1 MSKVALIIGVS
12 TYASGFSP
20 LPSTIRDG
28 EAMRDVL
35 QSPEIGKFDD
45 VTFISDPDPLQMQE
59 AIERTFSGRKK
70 DDLALLFFSGH
81 GAKDSNGKLY
91 LATAITK
98 KTDRGDLVKSTAV
111 SASFIHDIL
120 KDSRSKRKVVIL
132 DCCFSGAFAHGL
144 SAKDDGTVDLKSQL
158 GGEGCAV
165 LTSSSSVQYSFEQ
178 QGEELSVYTRYLV
191 EGMQTGAADLGSDG
205 YISVDELHEYA
216 QSKVHEE
223 SPSMNPKI
231 YALEEGYK
239 IQLLE
244 AVAPDPLLKYQRAVE
259 QCAVAGEI
267 SQVWRIT
274 LDEMR
279 TKLQLSADEA
289 DLVETRVLRPYRE
302 YQKKLQRY
310 ESAFKTA
317 IQQGFPVKES
327 VRAALKQLQRTL
339 ALRNKDILAIEEK
352 WEKWAESKLS
362 KPTAIPKTQKVQQPI
377 ASSPPAAGTPL
388 PKSVQSVPEHHIES
402 QQASDMSSTNTSS
415 NNTSSAKNINKLW
428 IRTGIVAT
436 FALATGAGIF
446 AWVSKQSP
454 VLPSERSISEILRD
468 PELIVPEEC
477 ERLKDAYEAG
487 DDRVVNTLESS
498 SPVGQKCSG
507 LGFSIAANTDKPSL
521 SELIASPELLSTQD
535 CQRLK
540 DAYDQGET
548 LIVNSLGENPNNTQ
562 VGQKCSTLGLAFTFT
577 EPDERSISEILRDP
591 ELIVSEECERLKDAY
606 DQRETLIVNSLGEN
620 PNNTQVG
627 QKCSNLGEPIALVVK
642 SNPPNRPQ
650 NNDPKFCV
658 RNDAGMQVLFDSAGG
673 SQSTGIRVAPGEPVS
688 IISEPVESVFGFDI
702 VEYVQIQKGN
712 GDSGWILMDHIDLEQ
727 PCA

>member
-1 MSKVALIIGVS
+1 MSKLALIIGVS

-20 LPSTIRDG
+20 LPSAIRDG
-28 EAMRDVL
+28 EAMRATL

-45 VTFISDPDPLQMQE
+45 VVLITDPDPLQMQE

-70 DDLALLFFSGH
+70 DDLIVLFFSGH
-81 GAKDSNGKLY
+81 GVKDNNGKLY
-91 LATAITK
+91 LATALTK

-111 SASFIHDIL
+111 SASFIHDIM
-120 KDSRSKRKVVIL
+120 KDSRSKRKVIIL

-267 SQVWRIT
+267 SPVWRIT

-279 TKLQLSADEA
+279 AKLQLSADEA

-302 YQKKLQRY
+302 YRKKLQRY

-317 IQQGFPVKES
+317 IQQGLPVKES
-327 VRAALKQLQRTL
+327 IRTALKQLQRTL
-339 ALRNKDILAIEEK
+339 ALRNEDILVIEER
-352 WEKWAESKLS
+352 WEKWAESKRVRS
-362 KPTAIPKTQKVQQPI
+362 SAVPKKQKVPQLV
-377 ASSPPAAGTPL
+377 ASSTPAAGTPL
-388 PKSVQSVPEHHIES
+388 PKSVQSVPPNQIPENQIKS
-402 QQASDMSSTNTSS
+402 QLISTDMSSTNTSS
-415 NNTSSAKNINKLW
+415 TKNTNKLW
-428 IRTGIVAT
+428 IGAGIAAM
-436 FALATGAGIF
+436 FALATGAGVF
-446 AWVSKQSP
+446 AWATNRSP
-454 VLPSERSISEILRD
+454 LPPQERTLAEIMFES
-468 PELIVPEEC
+468 PELIVTEEC
-477 ERLKDAYEAG
+477 ERLKDAYETG
-487 DDRVVNTLESS
+487 EDRVVKALETNYSA
-498 SPVGQKCSG
+498 GQKCSD
-507 LGFSIAANTDKPSL
+507 LGIAIAVAKPRERSIA
-521 SELIASPELLSTQD
+521 ELIASPDLLSSED

-540 DAYDQGET
+540 DAYEQGDDAA
-548 LIVNSLGENPNNTQ
+548 VNQLRNNPNNTL
-562 VGQKCSTLGLAFTFT
+562 VGQKCIALGAEISIHTT
-577 EPDERSISEILRDP
+577 VEPVPQPDPAPQPDPTPQPDPAPQPNPASKDICIAGNDILRLFHEPGGARSEIRVTPGERLSV
-591 ELIVSEECERLKDAY
+591 LSEEPVLASFGSSSIPY
-606 DQRETLIVNSLGEN
+606 I
-620 PNNTQVG
+620 QVG
-627 QKCSNLGEPIALVVK
+627 K
-642 SNPPNRPQ
+642 
-650 NNDPKFCV
+650 
-658 RNDAGMQVLFDSAGG
+658 
-673 SQSTGIRVAPGEPVS
+673 STGT
-688 IISEPVESVFGFDI
+688 
-702 VEYVQIQKGN
+702 
-712 GDSGWILMDHIDLEQ
+712 GWIPKELTQ
-727 PCA
+727 SCS

>member
-1 MSKVALIIGVS
+1 
-12 TYASGFSP
+12 
-20 LPSTIRDG
+20 
-28 EAMRDVL
+28 
-35 QSPEIGKFDD
+35 
-45 VTFISDPDPLQMQE
+45 MQE
-59 AIERTFSGRKK
+59 AIEGTFSGRKK
-70 DDLALLFFSGH
+70 DDLVLLFFSGH
-81 GAKDSNGKLY
+81 GVKDSNGKLY
-91 LATAITK
+91 LATALTK
-98 KTDRGDLVKSTAV
+98 KTERGDLVKSTAV
-111 SASFIHDIL
+111 SASFIHDIM

-191 EGMQTGAADLGSDG
+191 EGIQTGAADLGSDG

-267 SQVWRIT
+267 SPVWRIT

-279 TKLQLSADEA
+279 TRLQLSADEA

-302 YQKKLQRY
+302 YRKKLQRY
-310 ESAFKTA
+310 ESVFKTA

-339 ALRNKDILAIEEK
+339 ALRNEDILAIEEK

-362 KPTAIPKTQKVQQPI
+362 KPTAIPQTQKFQQPI
-377 ASSPPAAGTPL
+377 ASSPPVAGTPL
-388 PKSVQSVPEHHIES
+388 PKSVQAVPENHIES
-402 QQASDMSSTNTSS
+402 QQTSTNMSSTDTSS
-415 NNTSSAKNINKLW
+415 TQNTRKLW
-428 IRTGIVAT
+428 IGAGIAAA
-436 FALATGAGIF
+436 FALATGAGVF
-446 AWVSKQSP
+446 AWVFKQPAVFSN
-454 VLPSERSISEILRD
+454 ERSIPEILLD
-468 PELIVPEEC
+468 SPDLIVREEC

-487 DDRVVNTLESS
+487 DGRVMSALEAS

-507 LGFSIAANTDKPSL
+507 LGFSIAAAEPDERSFP
-521 SELIASPELLSTQD
+521 ELIASPELLTPEH

-548 LIVNSLGENPNNTQ
+548 FAVNSLGENPSNTQ
-562 VGQKCSTLGLAFTFT
+562 VGQKCSA
-577 EPDERSISEILRDP
+577 
-591 ELIVSEECERLKDAY
+591 
-606 DQRETLIVNSLGEN
+606 LGEA
-620 PNNTQVG
+620 
-627 QKCSNLGEPIALVVK
+627 IAAV
-642 SNPPNRPQ
+642 
-650 NNDPKFCV
+650 
-658 RNDAGMQVLFDSAGG
+658 
-673 SQSTGIRVAPGEPVS
+673 
-688 IISEPVESVFGFDI
+688 VESTSP
-702 VEYVQIQKGN
+702 
-712 GDSGWILMDHIDLEQ
+712 GDSPNTGSSPEDLPID
-727 PCA
+727 PTPIDPTPIDPTPIDPTPIDP

>member
-20 LPSTIRDG
+20 LPSAIPDG

-59 AIERTFSGRKK
+59 AIEGTFSGRKK
-70 DDLALLFFSGH
+70 DDLVLLFFSGH
-81 GAKDSNGKLY
+81 GVKDSNGKLY
-91 LATAITK
+91 LATALTK
-98 KTDRGDLVKSTAV
+98 KTERGDLVKSTAV
-111 SASFIHDIL
+111 SASFIHDIM

-191 EGMQTGAADLGSDG
+191 EGIQTGAADLGSDG

-302 YQKKLQRY
+302 YRKKLQRY
-310 ESAFKTA
+310 EYAFKTV

-339 ALRNKDILAIEEK
+339 ALRNEDILAIEEK

-362 KPTAIPKTQKVQQPI
+362 KPTAIPQTQKVQQPI
-377 ASSPPAAGTPL
+377 ESSPPAAGTPL
-388 PKSVQSVPEHHIES
+388 PKSVQAVPEHHIKS
-402 QQASDMSSTNTSS
+402 QKVLTNMPSINTSPT
-415 NNTSSAKNINKLW
+415 NTSSAKNTSKLW
-428 IRTGIVAT
+428 IGVSVAAT
-436 FALATGAGIF
+436 LVLATGAGIF
-446 AWVSKQSP
+446 ALVFNRT
-454 VLPSERSISEILRD
+454 PSAEERTLAEILFES
-468 PELIVPEEC
+468 PELIVAEEC
-477 ERLKDAYEAG
+477 ELLKDAYELEEDTIA
-487 DDRVVNTLESS
+487 VNALTNNPSITR
-498 SPVGQKCSG
+498 VGQKCTE
-507 LGFSIAANTDKPSL
+507 LGVVIQPIPVIA
-521 SELIASPELLSTQD
+521 Q
-535 CQRLK
+535 
-540 DAYDQGET
+540 
-548 LIVNSLGENPNNTQ
+548 
-562 VGQKCSTLGLAFTFT
+562 
-577 EPDERSISEILRDP
+577 
-591 ELIVSEECERLKDAY
+591 
-606 DQRETLIVNSLGEN
+606 
-620 PNNTQVG
+620 
-627 QKCSNLGEPIALVVK
+627 
-642 SNPPNRPQ
+642 
-650 NNDPKFCV
+650 
-658 RNDAGMQVLFDSAGG
+658 
-673 SQSTGIRVAPGEPVS
+673 SQS
-688 IISEPVESVFGFDI
+688 IISEPRSIQDVLYGSVDLITSEECNTLQNAYENRNAEVIRALTSNPANTAVGIKCLELGTEIEPQAESINVNDGSENEVNNQPDSQVEQEVVEPPNETITLCIIAEGNLQLYSAPDGLRSDIGVAPGEGVTLISNQPTWANFGGNPTPF
-702 VEYVQIQKGN
+702 VEIRKAN
-712 GDSGWILMDHIDLEQ
+712 GYTGWIPENHTEVC
-727 PCA
+727 P